1 MPKPLKSGARTDDY
15 EGWAQPLPIYFS
27 RSRRKKT
34 PWSQIWHDDPAIVPD
49 KNELVVQKNG
59 QIRQAGADRPD
70 GTWTHELKQRAESS
84 LYVFTKSILGRRYL
98 TPLVHLPICNF
109 LQEPRSDPW
118 RCLLMMFRNG
128 GKTSIVSHAMP
139 LHIVVQSKADNIYF
153 PGQEGSEQ
161 RIILVKETIDLAMDE
176 LRTVMGECEENELL
190 KALWPERF
198 WADPRRQ
205 AKLWNAS
212 KLILPRMNEWPDPT
226 FRAIGVGAAVA
237 GKHPSVKI
245 GDDLISEEAMNSPSV
260 MQSVITWLVN
270 SRSLIN
276 KPGCIEYTI
285 GTPWAVYDC
294 YSYLKDNDPT
304 VKVMEVPLIDASG
317 TCVYPEFQVEDRDGN
332 LQTYGFSPEK
342 IENLRLTLGQFF
354 LLQYQITTVDPS
366 LTDFAL
372 EALRWYTI
380 QGGEIV
386 FQEDARDQLLE
397 DLQKVRRKIVEEP
410 DTLGPMRAIREQSR
424 LDRRKGALRERP
436 KVAA

>member
-1 MPKPLKSGARTDDY
+1 MPTDLLTYD
-15 EGWAQPLPIYFS
+15 GLAQPLPMYYS
-27 RSRRKKT
+27 RSRKRKT
-34 PWSQIWHDDPAIVPD
+34 PWTALAALAQDDPTVVPD
-49 KNELVVQKNG
+49 TKEFVVQKNK
-59 QIRQAGADRPD
+59 QVRQAGATTAD
-70 GTWTHELKQRAESS
+70 GEWVAEKRKDAEGS
-84 LYVFTKSILGRRYL
+84 LYIFTKSILGRRYL

-109 LQEPRSDPW
+109 LQERRPDPW
-118 RCLLMMFRNG
+118 RALLMMFRNG

-139 LHIVVQSKADNIYF
+139 LHIVVQPKEDNNYF

-161 RIILVKETIDLAMDE
+161 RVILVKETIDLAMDE

-190 KALWPERF
+190 KALWPHRF
-198 WADPRRQ
+198 WQDPRRQ

-212 KLILPRMNEWPDPT
+212 KLILPRMNGWPDPT

-260 MQSVITWLVN
+260 MQNVITWLVN

-304 VKVMEVPLIDASG
+304 VRTMEVPLIGADG
-317 TCVYPEFQVEDRDGN
+317 VCCYPEFTVEDRDGQQ
-332 LQTYGFSPEK
+332 QTYGFSPEK

-372 EALRWYTI
+372 EALRWYSI
-380 QGGEIV
+380 KGGELV

-397 DLQKVRRKIVEEP
+397 DLQKVRQKIVP
-410 DTLGPMRAIREQSR
+410 DAPFGPLRAIQDATRA
-424 LDRRKGALRERP
+424 DRRKLALRERP
-436 KVAA
+436 RVAA